1 MPNMFW
7 HVNAR
12 VLFGEEDC
20 RTLQRSV
27 VPQFRYYTL
36 IAPAW
41 HGCLD
46 EVRLQETPISGDEL
60 VETVVANI
68 RLGGVCKYFRDVFSK
83 KPAA

>member
-1 MPNMFW
+1 M
-7 HVNAR
+7 R
-12 VLFGEEDC
+12 
-20 RTLQRSV
+20 RTAELSGGLLYHN
-27 VPQFRYYTL
+27 FAIILY